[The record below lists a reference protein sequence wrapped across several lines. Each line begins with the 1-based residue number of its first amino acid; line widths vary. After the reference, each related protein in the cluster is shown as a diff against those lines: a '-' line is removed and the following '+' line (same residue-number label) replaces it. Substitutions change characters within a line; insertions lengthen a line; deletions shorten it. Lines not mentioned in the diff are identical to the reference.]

1 MAAPMTDIEL
11 PHSTSRTSVPATNR
25 TFLDVINDYVAIMKP
40 GIIVLLLVTT
50 LGAMLIADRGVPP
63 LSLVLWTML
72 GGVLSSGGAGALN
85 CYIDRDID
93 QYMHRTRKRGTAS
106 GTISPRAALNF
117 GILLSVAGTL
127 VFLVFVNPLAAV
139 LSLIGNLYY
148 VLIYSLWLKRRTPN
162 NIVVGGAAGAMPPL
176 VGWAAATGSLS
187 PAAFVLFAIIYYWTP
202 PHFWSLALLKQG
214 EYGRVHVPMLPVV
227 AGAAETQKQILLY
240 TILLAA
246 VGLLLVPLTM
256 GWLYLVGALVIN
268 GIFVWLAFR
277 LVREGTKKLA
287 RQTFFYSLWYLALIF
302 AVMVADRMLLT

>member
-1 MAAPMTDIEL
+1 MTDIEL
-11 PHSTSRTSVPATNR
+11 PRPTSRAAAPATNR
-25 TFLDVINDYVAIMKP
+25 TFIDVINDYVAIMKP

-50 LGAMLIADRGVPP
+50 LGAMLIAVRGVPP

-72 GGVLSSGGAGALN
+72 GGLLSSGGAGALN

-93 QYMHRTRKRGTAS
+93 QYMHRTRRRGTAS

-127 VFLVFVNPLAAV
+127 VFLIFVNPLAAL

-148 VLIYSLWLKRRTPN
+148 VLVYSLWLKRRTPN

-176 VGWAAATGSLS
+176 VGWAAATGTLS

-256 GWLYLVGALVIN
+256 GWLYLIGALIIN
-268 GIFVWLAFR
+268 GIFVWLAVR